1 MKDLKE
7 RKESKETKKGKEE
20 GIGAAA
26 GEALGTVGSWPR
38 RSKTFLEDVRAET
51 RRVTWPSAKQVRA
64 TTVVVIVTVFFFGAY
79 FGILDWVF
87 TRAVGWILQWG
98 Q

>member
-1 MKDLKE
+1 MKNTVAANADDERPE
-7 RKESKETKKGKEE
+7 RKRPS
-20 GIGAAA
+20 AA
-26 GEALGTVGSWPR
+26 GEAINAVGSWPQR
-38 RSKTFLEDVRAET
+38 TRTFLGDVRAEL
-51 RRVTWPSAKQVRA
+51 RRVTWPTRRQVQA

-87 TRAVGWILQWG
+87 TRAIGWLLRMG